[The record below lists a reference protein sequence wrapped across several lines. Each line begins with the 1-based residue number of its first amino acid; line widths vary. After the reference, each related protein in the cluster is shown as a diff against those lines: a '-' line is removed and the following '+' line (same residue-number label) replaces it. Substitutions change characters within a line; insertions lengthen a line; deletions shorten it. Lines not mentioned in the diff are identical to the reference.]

1 MKTTYKQ
8 DTEILKHGEDSN
20 NGLKSLLYFLLMAA
34 IICSMLFLPYN
45 IYASGDI
52 QFGAQITDKKNFSG
66 TLSGRFAKEFEASDL
81 YIVAYSNSEN
91 LSLDKLF
98 SLEIV
103 NNEEKRL
110 VWKNQI
116 SIFSTY
122 DCIKKG
128 GWGTLSSIDFTPL
141 KNQETG
147 DIGDLI
153 FVLLVVKHGADPLD
167 PVNWYDSAVTT
178 LLTDSGQRIPG
189 QTAFATDQNNDRYY
203 PENITDGDKPLSPA
217 PAEDT
222 NKDTDASEVEKPDI
236 YKISGSRLFYANG
249 SAGRFQVVDI
259 SKPETPDIIYSETL
273 LNTPLDLY
281 IINDYVLLI
290 EQISERNDISVALK
304 VFHLQGDLVHKVADE
319 AYTNIQYLASRRS
332 GERIF
337 ITGTTPYYY
346 PYYIDDT
353 TVDVENGDIKEG
365 GSQVAAIDIS
375 NPASPRLI
383 SQKSLEGY
391 DSDIYINSDYLVQ
404 IARES
409 WDSTVLHIFDL
420 DRNDPL
426 TQGAQIKIPGRIPS
440 EYHVSIDQNAL
451 FVIYR
456 DQDIKN
462 GSSLKIFDIKPG
474 EITNKD
480 AIEEKGSVKGIAPG
494 EELFAGTFMD
504 DRAYIVTYE
513 RTDPLWVVDISDH
526 SAPKIMGELEVP
538 GWSEYIRFHKNRL
551 VALGYDDSDGKRRV
565 SVALFSVED
574 PLKPVL
580 LDRDTP
586 LTGISDYTSSVAIDD
601 DRGFYWN
608 TASGVIMVPIN
619 YYTDG
624 NYSGLEII
632 HVDSTWDS
640 FKRKDFVQADFNVQ
654 RGTEAGVSGSE
665 ANLENIALSMG
676 DAALNTININPN
688 QKPSIVGEIRLAYNA
703 EQIAVYDGDTQNNK
717 TLFALGGDFYTNGTS
732 DLMRYDKKSENQTG
746 DGEFNLNAPA
756 SMTDSELLYPELL
769 MDKEGGLGLIF
780 SWGSS
785 AFRLFDQKTMK
796 LGDIIKLGDL
806 SNWNTSSPI
815 VSKNQLYFA
824 LSQYIYTDNNDPKE
838 IDKTYY
844 REPSYSLDTILKRY
858 DCSDM
863 NRPRQLPDISIPGTP
878 KAIFDD
884 TRLITV
890 ETSRYYYPYYMYDTK
905 TYRNISKET
914 GNIDREANN
923 AATGVDASDP
933 ATPEP
938 VMPVEPI
945 MPPPPDIPDT
955 PQGTRINAVE
965 LGQASGVLDKTS
977 FFDQEEYGY
986 SEVVCDKEN
995 IYLVA
1000 MKDDKTDIH
1009 KIDQSTLDIV
1019 NTYTVKGVFS
1029 PVKAEK
1035 GKILL
1040 TARGYYPYYRF
1051 VPYWNS
1057 NEIKLVDVSGQ
1068 TLNEITTFSSDLY
1081 LSENNTVM
1089 VDDGIY
1095 IANGYRG
1102 VVYLPFKK

>member
-1 MKTTYKQ
+1 
-8 DTEILKHGEDSN
+8 
-20 NGLKSLLYFLLMAA
+20 
-34 IICSMLFLPYN
+34 
-45 IYASGDI
+45 
-52 QFGAQITDKKNFSG
+52 
-66 TLSGRFAKEFEASDL
+66 
-81 YIVAYSNSEN
+81 
-91 LSLDKLF
+91 F
-98 SLEIV
+98 SLEIAS
-103 NNEEKRL
+103 NDEKGL

-122 DCIKKG
+122 DCIKPG
-128 GWGTLSSIDFTPL
+128 GWGTLSSIDFNPV

-147 DIGDLI
+147 EISDLVL
-153 FVLLVVKHGADPLD
+153 VLLLVKHGKDPLD
-167 PVNWYDSAVTT
+167 PANWHDSAVTT

-189 QTAFATDQNNDRYY
+189 QTAFATDQSNDRYA
-203 PENITDGDKPLSPA
+203 PVNEVDGDKPLSPA
-217 PAEDT
+217 PAEDV
-222 NKDTDASEVEKPDI
+222 NKDTDTSEVEKPDI

-249 SAGRFQVVDI
+249 SAGRFQIVDI
-259 SKPETPDIIYSETL
+259 SKPETPDILHSEPL

-281 IINDYVLLI
+281 VINDYVILI
-290 EQISERNDISVALK
+290 EQISERDNISVALK

-319 AYTNIQYLASRRS
+319 AYTDMQYLASRRS
-332 GERIF
+332 GDRIF

-346 PYYIDDT
+346 PYYIDDAT
-353 TVDVENGDIKEG
+353 ADVENGDIKEEG
-365 GSQVAAIDIS
+365 GSLVAAIDIS

-383 SQKSLEGY
+383 SKKSLEGY
-391 DSDIYINSDYLVQ
+391 DSDIYINPDYLVQ

-426 TQGAQIKIPGRIPS
+426 AQAAQIKIPGRIPS
-440 EYHVSIDQNAL
+440 EYHVNIDQNAL

-456 DQDIKN
+456 DQDISK
-462 GSSLKIFDIKPG
+462 GSSLKIFEIKPG

-480 AIEEKGSVKGIAPG
+480 SIEEKGSVNRIAPG

-526 SAPKIMGELEVP
+526 SAPRILGELEVP

-654 RGTEAGVSGSE
+654 RGTEADVSGSQ
-665 ANLENIALSMG
+665 ANLEDIALSMG
-676 DAALNTININPN
+676 DAALNTINIKSG
-688 QKPSIVGEIRLAYNA
+688 QKPVIVGEIRLAYNT
-703 EQIAVYDGDTQNNK
+703 EQIAVYDGDTRNNK
-717 TLFALGGDFYTNGTS
+717 SLFALGGDFYTNGTS
-732 DLMRYDKKSENQTG
+732 DLMRYDKKPENHT
-746 DGEFNLNAPA
+746 DYGEFDLNAPA
-756 SMTDSELLYPELL
+756 SMTDSGLLYPELL
-769 MDKEGGLGLIF
+769 MDKGGLGVIF

-785 AFRLFDQKTMK
+785 AFRLFDQTTMK
-796 LGDIIKLGDL
+796 PGDIIKLGDL
-806 SNWNTSSPI
+806 SSWNTSTPVISR
-815 VSKNQLYFA
+815 NYLYFA
-824 LSQYIYTDNNDPKE
+824 LSKYIHTNNDDPKE

-844 REPSYSLDTILKRY
+844 REANYSLDTILKRY

-878 KAIFDD
+878 KAVFND

-890 ETSRYYYPYYMYDTK
+890 ETSRYYYYPYYMYDTK
-905 TYRNISKET
+905 AYRST
-914 GNIDREANN
+914 GKDTGDENN
-923 AATGVDASDP
+923 APTGADDEPSTSDAPD
-933 ATPEP
+933 TVKPEP
-938 VMPVEPI
+938 VMTVEPI
-945 MPPPPDIPDT
+945 IPPPPDMPDT

-965 LGQASGVLDKTS
+965 LGDNSGVLDRTS
-977 FFDQEEYGY
+977 FFDQETYGY

-1019 NTYTVKGVFS
+1019 NTYTVKGTFS

-1035 GKILL
+1035 GNILL
-1040 TARGYYPYYRF
+1040 TSRGYYPYYRYR
-1051 VPYWNS
+1051 PYWNS
-1057 NEIKLVDVSGQ
+1057 NEIKVVDVSGT
-1068 TLNEITTFSSDLY
+1068 TLNEITTFASDLY
-1081 LSENNTVM
+1081 VSQNNTVM
-1089 VDDGIY
+1089 EDDGIY

-1102 VVYLPFKK
+1102 VVYLPFKQ